1 MFLKV
6 IDLPV
11 DKNLEI
17 FHTENCRL
25 LISMYEQYY
34 KLMGFNLPWVGYFIF
49 HDNILVGSCGF
60 VGKANDGVVEIA
72 YWTFKEYEGKGVA
85 GFACSGLIAIAK
97 KADPTL
103 ILTARTAPHFNAS
116 VKILQKQGFSFYSN
130 AQDIEIGA
138 AWDWRLRG
146 ADI

>member
-17 FHTENCRL
+17 FHTENGRL

-34 KLMGFNLPWVGYFIF
+34 KLMGFNLPWVGYFII

-85 GFACSGLIAIAK
+85 GFACNELIAIAK
-97 KADPTL
+97 KEDPSM
-103 ILTARTAPHFNAS
+103 ILTARTAPRFNAS

-138 AWDWRLRG
+138 AWDWRL
-146 ADI
+146 